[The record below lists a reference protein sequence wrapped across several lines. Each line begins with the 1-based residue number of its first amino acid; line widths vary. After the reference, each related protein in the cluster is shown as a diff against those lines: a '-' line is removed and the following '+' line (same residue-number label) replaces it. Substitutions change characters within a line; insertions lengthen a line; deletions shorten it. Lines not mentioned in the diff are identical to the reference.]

1 MRNIRK
7 DFFSK
12 RGISK
17 HMATPLDTRTK
28 LKADLEFL
36 FFESEILSLSRV
48 HVYGKTAFDVSRV
61 RK

>member
-1 MRNIRK
+1 
-7 DFFSK
+7 
-12 RGISK
+12 
-17 HMATPLDTRTK
+17 MAAPLDTGTK